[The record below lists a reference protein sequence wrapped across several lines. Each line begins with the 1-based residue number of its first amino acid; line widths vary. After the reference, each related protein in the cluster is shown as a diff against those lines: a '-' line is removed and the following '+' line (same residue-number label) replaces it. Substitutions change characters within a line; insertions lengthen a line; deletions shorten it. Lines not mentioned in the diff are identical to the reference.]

1 MIYHPLWRCTELQ
14 LIFRHILNFYFY
26 QPVLYSID
34 NNWPSKSPEKS
45 GRWIGVAHNVGDA
58 LTHKILTD
66 DTKKIIYLSA
76 VRPRDDKDP
85 NNRFHIFGGVE
96 ADKPIKSVIKSK
108 EYALPDV
115 RAITFS
121 PDDLV
126 GRTFLKQPEEDGQR
140 FRARIVRKII
150 EMEENEE
157 KIKFLV
163 KLPDEEQDEIM
174 AYNDIIDIIADQYDD
189 ELNNPERTWLFKSV
203 TAHEGP
209 LSSKHPNYNSSK

>member
-1 MIYHPLWRCTELQ
+1 M
-14 LIFRHILNFYFY
+14 
-26 QPVLYSID
+26 LYSID
-34 NNWPSKSPEKS
+34 NKWPSESPEKS
-45 GRWIGVAHNVGDA
+45 GRWKGVAHNDGDA
-58 LTHKILTD
+58 LTYKILTD
-66 DTKKIIYLSA
+66 NTNKVIYRSA
-76 VRPRDDKDP
+76 VRPWDDKDP
-85 NNRFHIFGGVE
+85 NNRLDIFGGVE
-96 ADKPIKSVIKSK
+96 ADKPIKSIIKSK

-126 GRTFLKQPEEDGQR
+126 GRTFLKQPEGDGQR
-140 FRARIVRKII
+140 FRARTVRKII
-150 EMEENEE
+150 EMEANEE

-189 ELNNPERTWLFKSV
+189 ELNNPERKWLFKGI

-209 LSSKHPNYNSSK
+209 HQAP